1 MNYTQLFTAVNYE
14 TKTGSVQLQPA
25 GAYSLGTVNTALADL
40 EHRFDE
46 LESKLRPFLKP
57 SLSSYKPV
65 PSPRFHLTPTE
76 ARISEILDRIS
87 TLDYELGDLTR
98 RIQPI

>member
-46 LESKLRPFLKP
+46 L
-57 SLSSYKPV
+57 
-65 PSPRFHLTPTE
+65 
-76 ARISEILDRIS
+76 
-87 TLDYELGDLTR
+87 
-98 RIQPI
+98 